1 MRISKNLAESTAL
14 QLLAKKKEAYKMI
27 ESEMEQIATVIAT
40 NSVPKTIL
48 EASYKYKGYFKYAKS
63 AQFIYPHTNKER
75 IEVNLSHRLPFNG
88 EGWSNTIIVSGDSD
102 EIKKL
107 FELDAQ
113 YDKLKSEYRQS
124 FKIVSETI
132 FGLKTALQV
141 KKHFPEAFELLPKES
156 SGTLLPM
163 VNIDQVRA
171 LVS

>member
-1 MRISKNLAESTAL
+1 MRISKNLAESTAEK
-14 QLLAKKKEAYKMI
+14 LLAKKKEAYKAI
-27 ESEMEQIATVIAT
+27 ESQMEQIATVIAT
-40 NSVPKTIL
+40 NTVPKTIM
-48 EASYKYKGYFKYAKS
+48 EASYKYKGYFKYAKA
-63 AQFIYPHTNKER
+63 AQFIYPHTNKSR
-75 IEVNLSHRLPFNG
+75 IEVNLSHRIPFNG
-88 EGWSNTIIVSGDSD
+88 EGWSNSIVISGDSD

-113 YDKLKSEYRQS
+113 YDKLRSEYRQS

-156 SGTLLPM
+156 TGSLLPM
-163 VNIDQVRA
+163 VNLNQVRA